1 MLIFVPKEKDSNET
15 RTALT
20 PPIVAKYI
28 KLGAEV
34 FFESGIG
41 EGSRLTDQMYLDAG
55 AKLANDRKK
64 ALNDADIVLRV
75 NEPPKNEISQMKKGA
90 FLVCHLDPFFNEDLV
105 KKIVSS
111 SVAAISMEMIPR
123 STIAQKMDS
132 LSSQA
137 NIAGYYAVVLAAER
151 IDKIMPM
158 MTTPSGTLQPA
169 KVFIIGAGVAGL
181 QAIATARRL
190 GARVEAFDTRPVVA
204 EQVRSL
210 GAKFVEINLGETG
223 QTKDGYAKTLTDE
236 QIAMQRKA
244 MKAICA
250 ESDIVI
256 TTAKLFGRKP
266 PTIITKDM
274 VDAMKPGSVVVDLA
288 VDASGGNC
296 EYSKLNEEVDV
307 NGVRVIGLGN
317 LPGKVASSASLMYSN
332 NLYNFI
338 AHFWDKT
345 AKTFKPDFEDE
356 IIRSAL
362 IAFDGEIW
370 NNSLR
375 KAYGLNEIKPLT
387 NKDIVEEQAVP
398 AVEAAP
404 DASAEQ
410 PKESAEQPKAA
421 SEPAP
426 EPSGDDEK
434 KKKGGKKKSDE

>member
-1 MLIFVPKEKDSNET
+1 MLIFVPKEKDSKET

-20 PPIVAKYI
+20 PPVVTKYV

-34 FFESGIG
+34 LFESGIG
-41 EGSRLTDQMYLDAG
+41 EASRITDQMYLDAG
-55 AKLANDRKK
+55 AKLATDRKK
-64 ALNDADIVLRV
+64 AYGEADIILRV
-75 NEPPKNEISQMKKGA
+75 NEPQKNEISQMKKGT

-105 KKIVSS
+105 KKIASS
-111 SVAAISMEMIPR
+111 NIAAVSMEMIPR
-123 STIAQKMDS
+123 STIAQKMDA

-169 KVFIIGAGVAGL
+169 KVFIVGAGVAGL

-190 GARVEAFDTRPVVA
+190 GARVEAFDTRPIVA

-236 QIAMQRKA
+236 QLAIQRQA

-250 ESDIVI
+250 ESDVVI

-266 PTIITKDM
+266 PTIITKEM
-274 VDAMKPGSVVVDLA
+274 VDAMKPGSVVIDLA
-288 VDASGGNC
+288 VDSDAGNC
-296 EYSKLNEEVDV
+296 EYSKWDEEVDV

-317 LPGKVASSASLMYSN
+317 LPGRVASSASLMYSN

-338 AHFWDKT
+338 AHFWDKA

-370 NNSLR
+370 NNPLR
-375 KAYGLNEIKPLT
+375 KAYGMSEIQPLT
-387 NKDIVEEQAVP
+387 NKDIVEEKTDP
-398 AVEAAP
+398 AD
-404 DASAEQ
+404 DASSSAGSAET
-410 PKESAEQPKAA
+410 PKES
-421 SEPAP
+421 SEPAQD
-426 EPSGDDEK
+426 SASDDEK
-434 KKKGGKKKSDE
+434 KKKGGKKKTDE